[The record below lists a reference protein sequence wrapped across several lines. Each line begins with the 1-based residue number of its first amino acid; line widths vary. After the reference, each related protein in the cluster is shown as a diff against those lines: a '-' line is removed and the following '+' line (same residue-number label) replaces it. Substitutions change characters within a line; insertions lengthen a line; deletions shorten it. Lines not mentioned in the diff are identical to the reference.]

1 MNTVPEMR
9 NYNFAQLVIEN
20 FTVPR
25 ESILS
30 KHISFGKNGGLLG
43 KGMKKVVFVEKMGK
57 IVGEERKRT
66 SEEVLEKLDELN
78 CDVKLGVSGMAIGAS
93 KRCLYEVLKDT
104 EGQTGICEH
113 ENLELIMPLLA
124 RTMML
129 EQMLNRLV
137 DLECDEND
145 DNSGNSENKLVK
157 NSLEYVGYLAGIKS
171 LTTENLLDIVQAST
185 DVLRNTTDSE
195 ILTEYS
201 TFASIIRNMEG
212 TNQNLI
218 HPVAINISNVS
229 RDCSAL
235 KLLKQRLFDANN
247 EYLDTSFLLQYEI
260 GTMQVEN
267 EYMEIA
273 QQLFVHDTIKQDG
286 GSFIEVMSGYTQ
298 VFDDID
304 VTMIN
309 LCENLKKHVPEIIN
323 SFGFA
328 DLESHLNSTSSL
340 SSPKEL
346 SVNERSVRS
355 PIFTGALSTRAD
367 GSHLYSDEARE
378 NMKTAA
384 KPQNLTDGGK
394 IKKGRVPKSDEEKK
408 VEKERKGKSDKDLKK
423 QKLKEERA
431 QSAFRGAR
439 KTKKTSKSKSDL
451 LKLKNKLANL

>member
-9 NYNFAQLVIEN
+9 DYNFAQLVIEN

-30 KHISFGKNGGLLG
+30 KHIGFGKNGGLLG
-43 KGMKKVVFVEKMGK
+43 KGMKKTVFVEKGGK

-93 KRCLYEVLKDT
+93 KRCLYEVLKDD
-104 EGQTGICEH
+104 GNKICKH
-113 ENLELIMPLLA
+113 EKLELIMPLLA
-124 RTMML
+124 KTIML
-129 EQMLNRLV
+129 ETMLNKLV
-137 DLECDEND
+137 DLEEFDLENND
-145 DNSGNSENKLVK
+145 LVK
-157 NSLEYVGYLAGIKS
+157 DSLEYVGYLAGIKS

-185 DVLRNTTDSE
+185 DVLRNTVYPE

-201 TFASIIRNMEG
+201 TFANILRNMEG

-247 EYLDTSFLLQYEI
+247 EYLDTSYLLQYEI
-260 GTMQVEN
+260 GTMPLEKNEN
-267 EYMEIA
+267 EYMDLA
-273 QQLFVHDTIKQDG
+273 QQLFIHDTIKQDG

-298 VFDDID
+298 VFDEID
-304 VTMIN
+304 VNMVD
-309 LCENLKKHVPEIIN
+309 LCEKLEQHVPEIIN

-328 DLESHLNSTSSL
+328 ELDVK
-340 SSPKEL
+340 SPEVFEEL
-346 SVNERSVRS
+346 SVNARSVRS

-378 NMKTAA
+378 NMKIA
-384 KPQNLTDGGK
+384 KPQELTEGGK
-394 IKKGRVPKSDEEKK
+394 VKKGRVPKSDEEKK
-408 VEKERKGKSDKDLKK
+408 VEKERKGKSDKDIKK
-423 QKLKEERA
+423 AKLKEQRA
-431 QSAFRGAR
+431 QTAVKLR
-439 KTKKTSKSKSDL
+439 KNTKTTKSKSDL